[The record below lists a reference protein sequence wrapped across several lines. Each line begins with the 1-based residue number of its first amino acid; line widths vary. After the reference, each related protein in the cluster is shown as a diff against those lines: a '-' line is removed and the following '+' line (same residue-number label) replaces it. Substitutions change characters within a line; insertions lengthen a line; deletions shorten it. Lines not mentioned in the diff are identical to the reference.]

1 MNSPYSNIYLEI
13 IVKFIYFSILQQE
26 IKMFQVNDG
35 ASIILASES
44 TRRVDILRTLGI
56 SFSII
61 PPKIDEQRE
70 KDESPR
76 DFVLRISRE
85 KATKVGNHFPNN
97 WVIGA
102 DTIVVLKGK
111 ILGKPKGEKD
121 AYNMLKALKGKWHK
135 VFTGYCVLNISKDIA
150 YRDVVETKVFVRDL
164 TDEEIMRYI
173 KTSEPLDKAGSYAL
187 QGKGG
192 YMVKEIKGSYANV
205 VGLPICEVTEALL
218 SLGVLS

>member
-1 MNSPYSNIYLEI
+1 
-13 IVKFIYFSILQQE
+13 
-26 IKMFQVNDG
+26 MFQVNDG
-35 ASIILASES
+35 ASLILASES
-44 TRRVDILRTLGI
+44 TRRIDILRTLGV

-61 PPKIDEQRE
+61 PPKINEQRE

-76 DFVLRISRE
+76 DFVLRISYE
-85 KATKVGNHFPNN
+85 KADKVGSYFPNN

-102 DTIVVLKGK
+102 DTIVVLKGR
-111 ILGKPKGEKD
+111 ILGKPKNEKD
-121 AYNMLKALKGKWHK
+121 AYDMLRALKGKWHR
-135 VFTGYCVLNISKDIA
+135 VFTGYCVLNTSKNIV

-205 VGLPICEVTEALL
+205 IGLPICEVTEALL